1 MTTLAKVMS
10 GTQGLDRQ
18 ALIRSAEEID
28 AQAGIVADL
37 QMSIPKLRELMR
49 ADGVRPEDNGASREA
64 MRVRY
69 GDDWD
74 KE

>member
-1 MTTLAKVMS
+1 MTTFSETRLNP
-10 GTQGLDRQ
+10 GTPDRQ
-18 ALIRSAEEID
+18 ALIRLAEEID
-28 AQAGIVADL
+28 AQAGVAHESN
-37 QMSIPKLRELMR
+37 MSIVKLRDLMK